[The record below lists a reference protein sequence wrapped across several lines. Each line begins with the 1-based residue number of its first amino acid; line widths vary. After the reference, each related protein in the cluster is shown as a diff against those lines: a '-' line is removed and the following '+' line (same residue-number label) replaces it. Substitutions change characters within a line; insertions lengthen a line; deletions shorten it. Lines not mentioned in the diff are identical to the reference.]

1 MTKFVRSFRELTPQ
15 QQPMAG
21 GKGGALARLYQ
32 AGFPVPDG
40 FVILPEAFEDDE
52 LTQEAWEQVRQL
64 LEEMRAAQPQISF
77 AVRSS
82 ALGEDSLQ
90 ASFAGE
96 FESLLNRT
104 TDEQIRQ
111 AIGSVFR
118 SRDNERVKSY
128 TAVKGMQNAHQVS
141 VVVQQMA
148 PAESSGVL
156 FTANPVSGRRD
167 QAVINAAWG
176 LGETIVSGR
185 VSPDTLTLDKETCL
199 VLERHIA
206 DKSVMTV
213 AQGIGTKEQPV
224 PEERR
229 KVGVLSDDQAAE
241 LVSLGKQIEAL
252 IGMPLDIEWVHSGKE
267 FFIVQARPITAL
279 PVPEPPAPSEWKHK
293 GIAVRNNIVELM
305 TEPLTPLFATFG
317 LQAVNHGMR
326 QLLADFFG
334 RPDLA
339 PEEMIITVNSYAY
352 YSGSF
357 TPGQI
362 VRILLSSVS
371 VMKRMFTGAVER
383 WTEIARPQYIATVQ
397 HWQATRWQEFS
408 AEALLEAA
416 RQLIESAIEAYGAMV
431 GGVIPAAWISE
442 GLFTAAYKMLIK
454 RPDDPPAATFLLGFD
469 SLPILAEK
477 SLFDLAGW
485 AKKQAALATFLN
497 ETPAAQLANLMENE
511 STPDDLDP
519 PVWEDWRNR
528 FKAHL
533 QKFGHTIYNL
543 DFANPVP
550 ADDPAPLL
558 ETVKLYV
565 RGGGSNPYERQQAA
579 VERREQATQQVT
591 SLLGGLRLKLFRRLI
606 HTAQR
611 YAPLREDALADV
623 GLAYPLLRKMLR
635 ELGRRLVGGGLIT
648 APDDIF
654 WLKQDEVQ
662 NGAAALDRGE
672 QLADLNAVVPQRKAA
687 WRAAQR
693 VTPPRALPQIKP
705 FGLDLAGMKRRR
717 QGAEIKGVAA
727 SPGRVTAPACV
738 LRGPEDFDRMNVG
751 DVIVASL
758 TTPAWTPLFT
768 RAAAVVTDVGGP
780 LSHGSIVAR
789 EFGIPA
795 VLGTVV
801 ATERIQSGQR
811 ITVDGS
817 AGVVTVQG

>member
-1 MTKFVRSFRELTPQ
+1 MSKFVRSFGELTPQ

-52 LTQEAWEQVRQL
+52 LTQETWEQVRQL
-64 LEEMRAAQPQISF
+64 LEEMRTLQPQISF

-104 TDEQIRQ
+104 TDEEIRQ
-111 AIGSVFR
+111 AIRSVYR
-118 SRDNERVKSY
+118 SRFNERVKSY
-128 TAVKGMQNAHQVS
+128 SAVKGIQAAHQVG

-185 VSPDTLTLDKETCL
+185 VTPDTLTLDKETGS
-199 VLERHIA
+199 VLERHTA
-206 DKSVMTV
+206 DKSVMAV
-213 AQGIGTKEQPV
+213 AQGIGTIEQPV

-229 KVGVLSDDQAAE
+229 KARVLSEDQAAD
-241 LVSLGKQIEAL
+241 LVRLGRQIEAL

-293 GIAVRNNIVELM
+293 GMAVRNNIVELM

-317 LQAVNHGMR
+317 LQSVNHGMR
-326 QLLADFFG
+326 QLMAGFFG
-334 RPDLA
+334 RPDLT

-362 VRILLSSVS
+362 VRILFSSVGI
-371 VMKRMFTGAVER
+371 MRRMFSGAVER
-383 WTEIARPQYIATVQ
+383 WVDTGRPQYIATVEQ
-397 HWQATRWQEFS
+397 WQARKWRGYPAKEI
-408 AEALLEAA
+408 LDAA
-416 RQLIESAIEAYGAMV
+416 RQLLESAIEAYGAMV
-431 GGVIPAAWISE
+431 GGLIPAAWISE
-442 GLFTAAYKMLIK
+442 GLFTAVYKMLIK
-454 RPDDPPAATFLLGFD
+454 RRDDPPAATFLLGFD

-485 AKKQAALATFLN
+485 VKKQAGLAVFII

-511 STPDDLDP
+511 STPASLDP
-519 PVWEDWRNR
+519 AVWEDWRSHIQ
-528 FKAHL
+528 AHL

-558 ETVKLYV
+558 ETIKLYV

-579 VERREQATQQVT
+579 VERRQQATQQVT
-591 SLLGGLRLKLFRRLI
+591 SRLGGLRLKLFRRLI
-606 HTAQR
+606 QSAQR

-623 GLAYPLLRKMLR
+623 GLAYPLLRQMLR
-635 ELGRRLVGGGLIT
+635 ELGQRLVGGGMIA

-654 WLKQDEVQ
+654 WLEQDEVQ
-662 NGAAALDRGE
+662 NGAVVLDQGG
-672 QLADLNAVVPQRKAA
+672 QLEDLSAVVPQRKAT

-693 VTPPRALPQIKP
+693 ATPPRALPQIKP

-738 LRGPEDFDRMNVG
+738 LHGPEDFDRMNVG

-795 VLGTVV
+795 VLGTGD

-817 AGVVTVQG
+817 TGIVSLQG